1 MTMTIPAVS
10 HPHTFISSTPSTHK
24 HNRLII
30 IVIKNESYMYTTQWP
45 IHCNH
50 TITVLFAMF
59 PDYDQSSLT
68 SPQEEDKRLDEDTI
82 ILE

>member
-30 IVIKNESYMYTTQWP
+30 IVIKNESYMYTTQWT
-45 IHCNH
+45 IHYNH
-50 TITVLFAMF
+50 TITVLFVMS

-68 SPQEEDKRLDEDTI
+68 RSQEEDKHLDEDTI
-82 ILE
+82 VSE